1 MIRIGSPSFHTG
13 RARPIRL
20 VVLHTAETPC
30 EIGVARNIATYLS
43 RPEVRAS
50 CHYTV
55 GPDETIAQ
63 VLESDTAWTAPGAN
77 ADGIQIE
84 QAGRA
89 GFHAA
94 EWAEGL
100 PELMLRTQTAPLVA
114 DICQRHALPPVWLTA
129 PDLLAGKAG
138 ITDHATV
145 NAAYG
150 QSDHWD
156 CGPNYPGPMVAEMA
170 ARIMGGQQPTG
181 ADMTEDER
189 KMLIRVH
196 GVLGTDYP
204 GFGRPA
210 SINDT
215 LQILSA
221 RLDQVDTALAGIAQR
236 TSGQGLSAADI
247 AAEIIRQLKG
257 N

>member
-1 MIRIGSPSFHTG
+1 MIRIASPSFHPG
-13 RARPIRL
+13 RNRPIRL

-30 EIGVARNIATYLS
+30 EIGVARNVATYLA
-43 RPEVRAS
+43 RPDVRAS
-50 CHYTV
+50 CHYSV
-55 GPDETIAQ
+55 GPDETVAQ
-63 VLESDTAWTAPGAN
+63 VAEGDTAWTAPGAN
-77 ADGIQIE
+77 ADGVQIE

-89 GFHAA
+89 SFTA
-94 EWAEGL
+94 EQWAEGL
-100 PELMLRTQTAPLVA
+100 PELMVRTQTAPLVA
-114 DICQRHALPPVWLTA
+114 DICRRSGLPPVWLAA
-129 PDLLAGKAG
+129 PGLLAGRAG

-145 NAAYG
+145 NEAYG

-156 CGPNYPGPMVAEMA
+156 CGPNYPGPLVATMA
-170 ARIMGGQQPTG
+170 ARIMGGHQPTG

-189 KMLIRVH
+189 AMLIRIH

-215 LQILSA
+215 LQILSG
-221 RLDQVDTALAGIAQR
+221 RMDRVDATLAAAAPA
-236 TSGQGLSAADI
+236 SGPAPSAAAI